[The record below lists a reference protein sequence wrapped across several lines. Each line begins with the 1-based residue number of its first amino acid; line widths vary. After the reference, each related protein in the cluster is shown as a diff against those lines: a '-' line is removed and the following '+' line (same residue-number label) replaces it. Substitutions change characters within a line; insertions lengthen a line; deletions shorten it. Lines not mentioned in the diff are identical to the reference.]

1 MRCIKCD
8 NFINDKFLYCPFCG
22 KKQTHQ
28 TVLIPGRDY
37 PLPRRTKGTGSI
49 RYLGDNRSRPYQARI
64 VKNGV
69 SMSLGTFETLSAAQA
84 ILNRF
89 DPAMVSERFNA
100 TLGDIWRS
108 YTESSAY
115 RKLTDKGQEGMD
127 TAWSRLQVLS
137 SCKMRDLKRSDYQKI
152 IDTAMKKPRYVIRT
166 KEQLAKMQPA
176 DVERYKKLISQP
188 PEPLGYAGK
197 HKIQIL
203 ISILC
208 QEAMGDDI
216 IDTNYGELLSLKTDE
231 EKVQRRNFTEEEI
244 EKLFVAAH
252 QDENPKLRL
261 GARLIL
267 IYVYTGFRAN
277 ELLRLPRANVDLEN
291 HLMRGGSK
299 TKAGKNR
306 PIPIHERIY
315 PFIEEM
321 MQQKTKQTLLVL
333 ENNRTITYDHFVD
346 VLFYPAL
353 DKLDI
358 NYLDEAGNR
367 TLTPHRTRHTFTQ
380 LSVENGVKPDA
391 LKKIMGHTKISTT
404 IDKYDEVENT
414 KYLVGEL
421 GKI

>member
-1 MRCIKCD
+1 
-8 NFINDKFLYCPFCG
+8 
-22 KKQTHQ
+22 
-28 TVLIPGRDY
+28 
-37 PLPRRTKGTGSI
+37 
-49 RYLGDNRSRPYQARI
+49 
-64 VKNGV
+64 
-69 SMSLGTFETLSAAQA
+69 
-84 ILNRF
+84 
-89 DPAMVSERFNA
+89 
-100 TLGDIWRS
+100 
-108 YTESSAY
+108 
-115 RKLTDKGQEGMD
+115 
-127 TAWSRLQVLS
+127 
-137 SCKMRDLKRSDYQKI
+137 
-152 IDTAMKKPRYVIRT
+152 
-166 KEQLAKMQPA
+166 
-176 DVERYKKLISQP
+176 
-188 PEPLGYAGK
+188 
-197 HKIQIL
+197 
-203 ISILC
+203 
-208 QEAMGDDI
+208 MGDDI

-244 EKLFVAAH
+244 GKLFVAAH
-252 QDENPKLRL
+252 QDEDPKLRL
-261 GARLIL
+261 GALLIL

-333 ENNRTITYDHFVD
+333 EDNRTITYDHFVD
-346 VLFYPAL
+346 VLFHPAL
-353 DKLDI
+353 DKLGI

-367 TLTPHRTRHTFTQ
+367 TLTPHRTRHTFIQ

-421 GKI
+421 GKIRK